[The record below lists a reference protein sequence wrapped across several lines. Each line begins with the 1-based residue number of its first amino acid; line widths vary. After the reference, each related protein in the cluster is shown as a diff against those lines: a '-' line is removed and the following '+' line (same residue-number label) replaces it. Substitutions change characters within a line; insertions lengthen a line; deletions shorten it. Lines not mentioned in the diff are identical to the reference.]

1 GKGWWLGVPVA
12 LVALV
17 ALMAVGRAQDDKPID
32 GGTAGE
38 VKSKTLDVKEKGKVV
53 VALTF
58 PAGKEAVVTVRGEKK
73 TDVYLFVYDTA
84 KKVVA
89 KDDSPGPNCDV
100 KFTPKEAGTY
110 TLEIR
115 NLGPG
120 DNRCTLKVE
129 LAKEGKAEA
138 FKSKAFDVKEKD
150 KVAVALT
157 FPAD

>member
-1 GKGWWLGVPVA
+1 MQEKVWRVGVPVA
-12 LVALV
+12 VVALA
-17 ALMAVGRAQDDKPID
+17 ALLGAVQAQDDKAID
-32 GGTAGE
+32 GGKAEEFKG
-38 VKSKTLDVKEKGKVV
+38 KKFDVKEKGKVAI
-53 VALTF
+53 ALTF

-73 TDVYLFVYDTA
+73 TDVHLFVSDAA

-120 DNRCTLKVE
+120 DNRCALKVE
-129 LAKEGKAEA
+129 FAK
-138 FKSKAFDVKEKD
+138 
-150 KVAVALT
+150 
-157 FPAD
+157 